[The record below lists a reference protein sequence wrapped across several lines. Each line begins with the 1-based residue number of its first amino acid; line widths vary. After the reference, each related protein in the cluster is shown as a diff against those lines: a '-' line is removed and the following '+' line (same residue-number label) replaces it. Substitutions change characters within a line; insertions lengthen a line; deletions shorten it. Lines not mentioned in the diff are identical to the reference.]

1 MPRRATRPLK
11 PARFDEHGDTLQ
23 AGGRLIGMAK
33 HRQVRRRAHKARQK
47 KPTLPRWKREPI
59 EAWFD
64 RMGRALG
71 VSALLRWV
79 DRACGVR

>member
-1 MPRRATRPLK
+1 MKRSPRFP
-11 PARFDEHGDTLQ
+11 EHGETFQ
-23 AGGRLIGMAK
+23 GGGSLIGMGK
-33 HRQVRRRAHKARQK
+33 HRQVRRRAQRQRPPK

-59 EAWFD
+59 EAWCD

-71 VSALLRWV
+71 ISALLRWV